1 MSQNLTEQKSPFRAL
16 VESSG
21 YRVKDS
27 LLLAIVFLIGL
38 AGTVYI
44 LHFAMSTNATT
55 GYQIDDHGQ
64 FGDDE
69 AIYFTSQE

>member
-1 MSQNLTEQKSPFRAL
+1 MRQNLTEQKFPLRAL
-16 VESSG
+16 VGNSG
-21 YRVKDS
+21 YRIKDS
-27 LLLAIVFLIGL
+27 VLLAIVFLIGL

-44 LHFAMSTNATT
+44 LHFALNNNSAS
-55 GYQIDDHGQ
+55 GYEMDYQGQ